1 MGTLRFESV
10 MNHSDDSLDFELSNK
25 ILDPFFICNL
35 FFVNSAVNPCRVK
48 SEMDSK
54 DR

>member
-1 MGTLRFESV
+1 MGTEGFESV

-25 ILDPFFICNL
+25 TFDSCFIRSL
-35 FFVNSAVNPCRVK
+35 VFVNSTVNPCRVK
-48 SEMDSK
+48 SEIDSK